1 MVSRRKVSLE
11 DEDHTPARQLATNRK
26 RSKIRPK
33 FDQAKF
39 GQVLA
44 VSRGRFEIRLAAPD
58 SQPNLIQAIKAR
70 EIGRKGVIVG
80 DFVKVTIDDEE
91 TGRIVTVEPRKTMLR
106 RSADDSTTGE
116 KPIVANA
123 TQLGM
128 VLATSTPTP
137 NIGLADRAIIAAVD
151 AGLKPLII
159 VTKCDLAS
167 PDSLI
172 ERFEALGVEVITSVK
187 GQDLISIREAL
198 KGQTTVL
205 IGESGVGKSTL
216 VNALTPDAKRETG
229 QVSSVTKFGRHTS
242 SSLVAIALKGGGYL
256 IDTPGLRTFGLAHV
270 TVPDFTTKAR
280 SALRA
285 ESTHFDEILALVA
298 ALPEQRNY

>member
-11 DEDHTPARQLATNRK
+11 DEDHTPTRQRLTARK

-33 FDQAKF
+33 FADAQV
-39 GQVLA
+39 GQVTA
-44 VSRGRFEIRLAAPD
+44 VSRGHFEVLLRATDEPARAI
-58 SQPNLIQAIKAR
+58 SAIKAR

-80 DFVKVTIDDEE
+80 DLVQVMPTSKSA
-91 TGRIVTVEPRKTMLR
+91 GRIVTVLPRETILR

-128 VLATSTPTP
+128 VMATTSPEP

-151 AGLKPLII
+151 AGIDPFII

-167 PDSLI
+167 PEALV
-172 ERFEALGVEVITSVK
+172 ERFTALGVQTLTSIK
-187 GQDLISIREAL
+187 GHDVSAIRSHLADE
-198 KGQTTVL
+198 TTVL

-216 VNALTPDAKRETG
+216 MNSLTPEAKRQTG
-229 QVSSVTKFGRHTS
+229 QVSEATSFGRHTS
-242 SSLVAIALKGGGYL
+242 SSLVAIALPGGGYL

-270 TVPDFTTKAR
+270 TVPDFTNKAQAKLDAQ
-280 SALRA
+280 SA
-285 ESTHFDEILALVA
+285 HYQEIVDLVA
-298 ALPEQRNY
+298 KLPEQKNY